1 MVAFANRDAPSD
13 GKRKAVNGWTAA
25 VLAVPAKETRTSL
38 NSVRISGS
46 PSKTVSPLLARGGQI
61 EAVRASQGRSND
73 EIATPIKAFL
83 SSNITP
89 RSSSRKAR
97 VDSISSTP
105 NSTPNDTPSNS
116 RPTSMINAGQKR
128 KDSKQLLAANGPRGL
143 ITGELVSSLHKL
155 SNVSGAPTGS
165 PNGGLP
171 QTTLQSLKPASP
183 ENLPMF
189 FHASDIKASIS
200 SSRGT
205 NLPNVPR
212 NPQSSISANGDDLA
226 GDQSYPESPSSLE
239 ETQPKFIY
247 ANGLP
252 ETEQV
257 VLKSVS
263 RATSTVSHASPIVN
277 RSQQTQA
284 PQKRATSP
292 LKDMSKLRKTSTSKP
307 SPRAYIPLAH
317 NGIQKQE
324 LLSPNGSSPPQL
336 SIGRR
341 SSLKAATPSQPRH
354 AKASSVSSLG
364 SRTNRRSSTAFS
376 EIQLSPTSSH
386 PTQAVETTRSPPEYY
401 QKRHTAVEV
410 PPLITTNPSALTRSP
425 ELCPTGVK
433 SPIRIQ
439 STENKVEQLNALAAN
454 ARRERKVLD
463 LEISN
468 SSLLAINRTLER
480 EMRKQTAELRRYRR
494 LTSAGRISIAP
505 SNRSTSSRISSLTS
519 TDLGSESEED
529 TIDENTEPTFSSEED
544 ESSVPTTP
552 LSPTSQA
559 ARAAQQRKRDAKRLH
574 LDLAR
579 HQQLLMDSQRMN
591 QSLKRCL
598 GRTEDLIAE
607 GRKALAYRVIVGDV
621 SAGGRVLTPDEME
634 VQLARGSGL
643 LSPGLERSDYPW
655 DAIDPEAGGEGD
667 EGAPPL
673 DGSVEA
679 EGLQAGVSSIQLA

>member
-1 MVAFANRDAPSD
+1 MVAFANRDAPLD
-13 GKRKAVNGWTAA
+13 GKRKAVNGRTAA
-25 VLAVPAKETRTSL
+25 VLAVPVREARTSL
-38 NSVRISGS
+38 NSTRIAGS
-46 PSKTVSPLLARGGQI
+46 PAKTISPLLARSGQV
-61 EAVRASQGRSND
+61 EAARASQGKSND

-97 VDSISSTP
+97 VDSTSSTPSSTP
-105 NSTPNDTPSNS
+105 NGTPSNS
-116 RPTSMINAGQKR
+116 RPASIINAGEKR
-128 KDSKQLLAANGPRGL
+128 VDSKQLRVGNGPRGPNA
-143 ITGELVSSLHKL
+143 GDVVSSLNRL
-155 SNVSGAPTGS
+155 SNVSGTPTLSPAGS
-165 PNGGLP
+165 LP

-189 FHASDIKASIS
+189 FHASDIRTSVS

-205 NLPNVPR
+205 SLTNGPR
-212 NPQSSISANGDDLA
+212 KLQSSISATSDDIA
-226 GDQSYPESPSSLE
+226 ADESYPDSPSPLE

-252 ETEQV
+252 ETEHV
-257 VLKSVS
+257 VLQPVS
-263 RATSTVSHASPIVN
+263 RATSTVSRTSLSVN
-277 RSQQTQA
+277 RPPQAQTQ
-284 PQKRATSP
+284 QKRATSP
-292 LKDMSKLRKTSTSKP
+292 LKDVSISRKTSINKP

-324 LLSPNGSSPPQL
+324 PLSPNGSSPPQL

-341 SSLKAATPSQPRH
+341 SSLKAATLPQSRH
-354 AKASSVSSLG
+354 SKASSVSSLG
-364 SRTNRRSSTAFS
+364 SRTNRRSSIAFS
-376 EIQLSPTSSH
+376 EIQLSTTSSH
-386 PTQAVETTRSPPEYY
+386 PSQAFEATRLPPEHA
-401 QKRHTAVEV
+401 QKRHTAVEAL
-410 PPLITTNPSALTRSP
+410 PAIITNPSSFTQSP
-425 ELCPTGVK
+425 EFCSTGVK
-433 SPIRIQ
+433 SPIRVQ
-439 STENKVEQLNALAAN
+439 NTENKIEQLNALAAN

-505 SNRSTSSRISSLTS
+505 SNRSASSRMSSLTS
-519 TDLGSESEED
+519 TDLGSDSEED
-529 TIDENTEPTFSSEED
+529 TIDENTEPTFSSDED

-559 ARAAQQRKRDAKRLH
+559 ARAAQQRKRDEKRLH
-574 LDLAR
+574 LDRAR

-607 GRKALAYRVIVGDV
+607 GKKALAYRVIVGDM
-621 SAGGRVLTPDEME
+621 SAGGRVLTPDEMDVE
-634 VQLARGSGL
+634 LTRGSGL

-655 DAIDPEAGGEGD
+655 ETIRSEGGGEGNEEKLLHD
-667 EGAPPL
+667 AAL
-673 DGSVEA
+673 EA
-679 EGLQAGVSSIQLA
+679 